1 MTTPFP
7 FTSGQVLTAAQLNNI
22 TTLPTN
28 DQTAN
33 YVLVA
38 GDVGKRVIM
47 NVASA
52 NTVTVNDSVFGAG
65 DTIFIANKGSG
76 TSTITAGAGVTINSA
91 DVLTVSQW
99 QGGTLYFISASAAI
113 WFPNQRTPG
122 LAFISSNTFSGVSSF
137 SLPADT
143 FTTTYDN
150 YRLEIQITALS
161 GTGTV
166 RLRTSGSD
174 NSSSSYKY
182 SVGFAGTYTSGT
194 FSAASSASA
203 TSFELFM
210 EDAASPY
217 SWQGS
222 MDLMSPKLSDRT
234 VFHGSC
240 ANLTKGRL
248 YTGIF
253 DDTTTFDS
261 MTFLATSITG
271 TVRVYGYANS

>member
-1 MTTPFP
+1 MGANAA
-7 FTSGQVLTAAQLNNI
+7 TSVPGYVSGEVLTAARLNV
-22 TTLPTN
+22 TN
-28 DQTAN
+28 SGAPVFADS
-33 YVLVA
+33 
-38 GDVGKRVIM
+38 
-47 NVASA
+47 SA
-52 NTVTVNDSVFGAG
+52 RDAAF
-65 DTIFIANKGSG
+65 
-76 TSTITAGAGVTINSA
+76 
-91 DVLTVSQW
+91 
-99 QGGTLYFISASAAI
+99 GGTGEKTLAEGQLCYLEDSNVVQYYDGSSWATVGPTAAVGLTFISA
-113 WFPNQRTPG
+113 
-122 LAFISSNTFSGVSSF
+122 NTFSGVSSF

-174 NSSSSYKY
+174 NSNSSYKY
-182 SVGFAGTYTSGT
+182 SVGFAGTYTSGS
-194 FSAASSASA
+194 FSAASSATA

-222 MDLMSPKLSDRT
+222 MDLMSPRLSDRT

-261 MTFLATSITG
+261 LSILATSISG